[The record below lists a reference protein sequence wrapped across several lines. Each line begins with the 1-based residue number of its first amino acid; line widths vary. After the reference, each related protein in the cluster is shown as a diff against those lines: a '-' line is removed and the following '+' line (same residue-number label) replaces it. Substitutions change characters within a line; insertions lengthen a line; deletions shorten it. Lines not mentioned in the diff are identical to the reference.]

1 MKYSINAL
9 LACAFLFASCE
20 EQKPASNIDTDIT
33 SATPVLDT
41 TDARSG
47 DAKNEEYDTIVATA
61 DEPLAITSLRDRFPK
76 NGFEWKILDFLSSDQ
91 PEIVIALDKIPF
103 EGEELS
109 AEGESQLDNLV
120 TIHQVFPYLLIDVQ
134 AHTTEAA
141 NGVARQT
148 KRTASKARAVWV
160 ATKLSFKGIPSNK
173 LSSSGMADDL
183 LLPDYSGDDKRQKRI
198 MAKITKPSGAQ

>member
-9 LACAFLFASCE
+9 VACVFLIASCE
-20 EQKPASNIDTDIT
+20 EQKPVRNIDTEIIT
-33 SATPVLDT
+33 ATPVLDT
-41 TDARSG
+41 TDALDSG
-47 DAKNEEYDTIVATA
+47 AEDEEAAAIAAA

-76 NGFEWKILDFLSSDQ
+76 NGFEWKILDFLASGQ

-141 NGVARQT
+141 NGVARQA

-160 ATKLSFKGIPSNK
+160 ATKLNFKGIPSNK
-173 LSSSGMADDL
+173 LSSSGMADEQL
-183 LLPDYSGDDKRQKRI
+183 IPDYPGDDKRQKRI